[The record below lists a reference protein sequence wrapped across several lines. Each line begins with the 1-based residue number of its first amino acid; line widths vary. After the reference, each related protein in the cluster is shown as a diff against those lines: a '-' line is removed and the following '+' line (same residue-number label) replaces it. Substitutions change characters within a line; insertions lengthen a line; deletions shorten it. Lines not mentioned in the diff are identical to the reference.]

1 MEKKDR
7 NQSLYNKVIN
17 VLKSPFFRTFANV
30 FSHGGTHFVVMLVV
44 LVAAVYYGFYNN
56 QSNIIPQNI
65 GLHIGWAS
73 VESPIVQDVY
83 KGYIPKDSIDNVKV
97 NVILNSKE
105 LELKTDGKYQN
116 GIIVEFDGKSKN
128 YAFMDTVS
136 KKAST
141 NFQDSVKISLYSEPR
156 IKSWDVKAEYDP
168 TIANHN
174 NIHIEGDKIYKDSTW
189 WEGKTKHVT
198 TYVYTAPTDSKL
210 QCDTISHDEYIDAS
224 LFPADYQAYYGQAT
238 RNYVCFYSNEI
249 KPKNDSPYYYYYF
262 NLPPAKNANIQSI
275 NFQISDP
282 IIIDRFGMK
291 YTQGKN
297 LQYSYI
303 FPEPDAVRNGMI
315 EYNSAKKREEIRKN
329 QGVIIQAVD
338 VDELNKQNRR
348 AFLYSVLIGT
358 AFAFLL
364 DIIVQLI
371 RELRRLQRRKE

>member
-56 QSNIIPQNI
+56 QSHIIPQNI

-189 WEGKTKHVT
+189 WEGKT
-198 TYVYTAPTDSKL
+198 
-210 QCDTISHDEYIDAS
+210 
-224 LFPADYQAYYGQAT
+224 
-238 RNYVCFYSNEI
+238 RNNICIYRSN
-249 KPKNDSPYYYYYF
+249 
-262 NLPPAKNANIQSI
+262 
-275 NFQISDP
+275 
-282 IIIDRFGMK
+282 
-291 YTQGKN
+291 
-297 LQYSYI
+297 
-303 FPEPDAVRNGMI
+303 
-315 EYNSAKKREEIRKN
+315 
-329 QGVIIQAVD
+329 
-338 VDELNKQNRR
+338 
-348 AFLYSVLIGT
+348 
-358 AFAFLL
+358 
-364 DIIVQLI
+364 
-371 RELRRLQRRKE
+371 